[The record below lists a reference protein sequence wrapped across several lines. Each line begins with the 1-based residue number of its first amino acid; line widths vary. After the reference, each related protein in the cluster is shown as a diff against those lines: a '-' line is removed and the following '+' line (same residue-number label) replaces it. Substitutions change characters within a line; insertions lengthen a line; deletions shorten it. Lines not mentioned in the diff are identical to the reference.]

1 MSRLTNHRRPSSRRR
16 SGFVAL
22 TLIVGMCVVLS
33 VLAMAWNIVRLASMQ
48 QQLRQVCEASA
59 LAGAA
64 ELLDYQ
70 ELRGLGDPLRCQL
83 SARVRAQ
90 EIASRYA
97 IEGQEVVID
106 ANLSNAASGDVV
118 CGLVREPQRV
128 YDPLLIPFRGE
139 AANTVLVSTGRTLV
153 RGNPV
158 TMWLGQSCGVLTSDI
173 QVAARATVDSRICGF
188 RPKGLTCVPMVPL
201 VCNRDDWASALQQG
215 LLPNV
220 NDRFVVDHR
229 SHTVSD
235 GSDGL
240 VEAELRAPLGD
251 SGTVV
256 GNNPQAVRMELLSL
270 SGDDLDAQTLDRRM
284 WYGLDRDDLAHF
296 GGEFVIDVDHPAGL
310 VCDTHATFDRD
321 WINRGWGARGPV
333 RIFPLGYKT
342 SNESQQYVI
351 TGFGAGVIVNTF
363 VDEST
368 QPPQLVMRVQCAVL
382 ATSTAVT
389 RNDVA
394 PHPHLAKLFLSQ

>member
-1 MSRLTNHRRPSSRRR
+1 
-16 SGFVAL
+16 
-22 TLIVGMCVVLS
+22 MCVVLS
-33 VLAMAWNIVRLASMQ
+33 VLAMAWNIARLASIQ

-64 ELLDYQ
+64 ELLDGQ

-83 SARVRAQ
+83 LARERAQ
-90 EIASRYA
+90 TIASHYT
-97 IEGQEVVID
+97 IEGQPVLLD
-106 ANLSNAASGDVV
+106 AELPNGASGEVV

-128 YDPLLIPFRGE
+128 ADPLRPLFRGE
-139 AANTVLVSTGRTLV
+139 AANTVLVSAGRSLG

-158 TMWLGQSCGVLTSDI
+158 TMWLGQSCGVLSSDV
-173 QVAARATVDSRICGF
+173 QVAARATVDHRICGF
-188 RPKGLTCVPMVPL
+188 RPKGQTCVPLVPL
-201 VCNRDDWASALQQG
+201 VCHRDDWASAMQQG

-220 NDRFVVDHR
+220 NDRFSVDHR
-229 SHTVSD
+229 NHTVSD

-240 VEAELRAPLGD
+240 VEAELRAPLGGN
-251 SGTVV
+251 GTVL
-256 GNNPQAVRMELLSL
+256 GNNPQAVRMALLSL
-270 SGDDLDAQTLDRRM
+270 TADDLDAQTLDRRM
-284 WYGLDRDDLAHF
+284 WYGLDRDDLGHF
-296 GGEFVIDVDHPAGL
+296 GGELVIDVDDPAGL
-310 VCDTHATFDRD
+310 VCDTHSSFDRD

-333 RIFPLGYKT
+333 RIFPLGYPT
-342 SNESQQYVI
+342 SSESSQYVI

-368 QPPQLVMRVQCAVL
+368 QPAQLVLRVQCAVL

-389 RNDVA
+389 RGDVA